1 MTGRGKRKRSS
12 KLFLIPPAPSPGRTK
27 RPCVRS
33 LPQRRT
39 EREREKTRAVPAGP
53 CERTSGRHRTRVHG
67 SNERVALLAS
77 RGGAGAGKEQSL
89 ESDGL
94 AAASQVTCPSPTPA
108 EARAHALRRA
118 LESGRM
124 RRGGPPPP
132 PPQRI
137 PSHPTQMDGRTR
149 ARTGGV
155 NGIQIPPAQVRSR
168 GARQPPDGRSDGLPR
183 NGTRE
188 GSKNVTPT
196 RGRQAA
202 LASNNRHRARHA
214 MCRPRALAA
223 RPPRRDWGAEPSGRV
238 ATHSRRAQPPPP
250 VHQPAATLT
259 RGPDAQGQRVKP
271 PSPRRTYPF
280 QRGRESQRREN
291 RRRPAGQAATA
302 SEPRPP
308 TKGKKVRGAK
318 GGERGGPT
326 GGRAPL

>member
-1 MTGRGKRKRSS
+1 VVWVLNFEGASNW
-12 KLFLIPPAPSPGRTK
+12 
-27 RPCVRS
+27 
-33 LPQRRT
+33 
-39 EREREKTRAVPAGP
+39 VPNL
-53 CERTSGRHRTRVHG
+53 EWHSNRVP
-67 SNERVALLAS
+67 N
-77 RGGAGAGKEQSL
+77 L
-89 ESDGL
+89 EIS
-94 AAASQVTCPSPTPA
+94 
-108 EARAHALRRA
+108 
-118 LESGRM
+118 
-124 RRGGPPPP
+124 
-132 PPQRI
+132 

-259 RGPDAQGQRVKP
+259 RGPERAGSTGQTSLTATHLPLSERE
-271 PSPRRTYPF
+271 
-280 QRGRESQRREN
+280 RESE
-291 RRRPAGQAATA
+291 
-302 SEPRPP
+302 
-308 TKGKKVRGAK
+308 
-318 GGERGGPT
+318 ERK
-326 GGRAPL
+326 